1 MDSNT
6 ESILNEILEDENY
19 IYKYLNKLESIF
31 NKLESIFNN
40 NKKEVK
46 DSLKSCNTEKLKHIR
61 NKLSLELFD
70 EFNLNEGDIILKN
83 RKGNKLAE
91 SYSEDIYNLSVFYL
105 DRTFIDPLNEL
116 FTVGI
121 KPQVLIKERQEKE
134 KLTIRLKEKSD
145 SNLVKRDKDML
156 TTETILKEILEKINN
171 VDKKVDGV
179 VVKQDLMQIQLDTN
193 SENINKLNESIAIS
207 KLEKKENQ

>member
-1 MDSNT
+1 MDSNI

-31 NKLESIFNN
+31 NKF

-83 RKGNKLAE
+83 SNKLKLGKA
-91 SYSEDIYNLSVFYL
+91 F
-105 DRTFIDPLNEL
+105 P
-116 FTVGI
+116 
-121 KPQVLIKERQEKE
+121 KPRKA
-134 KLTIRLKEKSD
+134 T
-145 SNLVKRDKDML
+145 KRW
-156 TTETILKEILEKINN
+156 
-171 VDKKVDGV
+171 
-179 VVKQDLMQIQLDTN
+179 Q
-193 SENINKLNESIAIS
+193 
-207 KLEKKENQ
+207 

>member
-31 NKLESIFNN
+31 NKF

-91 SYSEDIYNLSVFYL
+91 SYSEDIYNLSVFY
-105 DRTFIDPLNEL
+105 
-116 FTVGI
+116 
-121 KPQVLIKERQEKE
+121 
-134 KLTIRLKEKSD
+134 
-145 SNLVKRDKDML
+145 
-156 TTETILKEILEKINN
+156 
-171 VDKKVDGV
+171 
-179 VVKQDLMQIQLDTN
+179 
-193 SENINKLNESIAIS
+193 
-207 KLEKKENQ
+207 